1 MEFITF
7 WDIWDSIFK
16 SKAIKETWAEK
27 NWNSLVIT
35 DIHTANMIIN
45 QYKYSNP
52 TVTKDKYFEA
62 KTKFIFYK
70 FHKQIGN
77 GIITIPSDTTGKI
90 CQYFIRQ
97 GMDYEK
103 IHNFLIGNVGQYFF
117 DELASNIYSVT
128 SSQFNSHTQG
138 TKTFVIDIDKVVQDS
153 LIDANKMYRFDR
165 MKKHEAQS
173 IIQKMLFKDTVT
185 TGDAIEYVY
194 CIGDDSDKHN
204 KIGKSNNP
212 SERLKQ
218 LQTGNPTQLYLKYS
232 AKVNNSKFAEE
243 ELHSLFVSQ
252 NVIING
258 NKEWFEVPSWKIIN
272 EIRKYENTS

>member
-1 MEFITF
+1 MRFITY
-7 WDIWDSIFK
+7 WDIIDFIFGNVK
-16 SKAIKETWAEK
+16 KEKKPT

-45 QYKYSNP
+45 QYIYSNP

-70 FHKQIGN
+70 FNKQIGN

-103 IHNFLIGNVGQYFF
+103 IHNFLIGDVGKYFF
-117 DELASNIYSVT
+117 DELASNIYSET
-128 SSQFNSHTQG
+128 SSQFNSQTEG
-138 TKTFVIDIDKVVQDS
+138 TKTFVIDIDKVVEES

-173 IIQKMLFKDTVT
+173 IIQKMLFKDNVT

-194 CIGDDSDKHN
+194 CIGDDSDKYN

-243 ELHSLFVSQ
+243 ELHSFFVSQ

-272 EIRKYENTS
+272 EIRKYEKTS

>member
-1 MEFITF
+1 MRFITF
-7 WDIWDSIFK
+7 WDICDFIFGNVK
-16 SKAIKETWAEK
+16 KEEK
-27 NWNSLVIT
+27 PINWNSFAIV
-35 DIHTANMIIN
+35 DIHSAYMVMN
-45 QYKYSNP
+45 QHGYGNRLI
-52 TVTKDKYFEA
+52 TEDKHFEA
-62 KTKFIFYK
+62 KTKVFFYEFSK
-70 FHKQIGN
+70 EIGN
-77 GIITIPSDTTGKI
+77 GTITIPSDTTGKI

-103 IHNFLIGNVGQYFF
+103 IHNFLIGDVGKYFF
-117 DELASNIYSVT
+117 DELASNIYSET
-128 SSQFNSHTQG
+128 SSQFNSQTEG
-138 TKTFVIDIDKVVQDS
+138 TKTFVIDIDKVVEES

-173 IIQKMLFKDTVT
+173 IIQKMLFKDNVT

-194 CIGDDSDKHN
+194 CIGDDSDKYN

-243 ELHSLFVSQ
+243 ELHSFFVSQ

-272 EIRKYENTS
+272 EIRKYENAS

>member
-1 MEFITF
+1 MKFITF

-52 TVTKDKYFEA
+52 TVPKDKYFEA

-194 CIGDDSDKHN
+194 CIGDNSDKYN

>member
-16 SKAIKETWAEK
+16 GKVVKDFKPTNWANCLIVCPTSAE
-27 NWNSLVIT
+27 
-35 DIHTANMIIN
+35 MIIS
-45 QYKYSNP
+45 QYGYGNE
-52 TVTKDKYFEA
+52 TVSKDKYFEA
-62 KTKFIFYK
+62 KTKLLFYK
-70 FHKQIGN
+70 FKRKIGN
-77 GIITIPSDTTGKI
+77 GIITIPSATTGGI

-103 IHNFLIGNVGQYFF
+103 IHNFLIGDVGKYFF
-117 DELASNIYSVT
+117 DELASNIYSET
-128 SSQFNSHTQG
+128 SSQFNSQTEG
-138 TKTFVIDIDKVVQDS
+138 TKTFVIDIDKVVEES

-173 IIQKMLFKDTVT
+173 IIQKMLFKDNVT

-194 CIGDDSDKHN
+194 CIGDDSDKYN

-243 ELHSLFVSQ
+243 ELHSFFVSQ

-272 EIRKYENTS
+272 EIRKYENAS